1 MKIRLGK
8 IKNIHFVGIGGIG
21 MSGIAEVL
29 VNLGY
34 QVSGSDRT
42 LTEVTEH
49 LEKIGVKISGKH
61 LPENVKDADVLV
73 YSSAVT
79 IDNPEVQEAIRRK
92 IPVIKR
98 AEMLAE
104 LMRLKFGIA
113 IAGTHGKTTTTSLVG
128 AVLSEGDLDPTL
140 IIGGRVRALDT
151 NAKLGDSQFLVAE
164 ADEYDKS
171 FLKLIPTIAV
181 ITNIEPDHLD
191 SYENLDDLK
200 NSFVSFANKVPFYGR
215 VIVCLDHPGIQE
227 ILSRIERSITTYGF
241 NKQADIQAHGV
252 EHQGGGVS
260 FSFNHMKYN
269 MGKVRL
275 KIPGEHNVLNALA
288 AIAVGFELDIPFEKI
303 KAGLEK
309 FSGVSRRFEQKAQI
323 NDIMIVDDYA
333 HHPSE
338 IMATLKAARSGWPNR
353 RIIAVFQPHLYS
365 RTRDFY
371 MDFARSFFQV
381 DIVLF
386 TDVYPAREKPIPG
399 IDGKLIAD
407 TAIAMG
413 HREVHYVQDKNQIS
427 EYLLQLVQPGDMVI
441 TLGAGDIWK
450 MGNSFIDLLKNAN
463 GKSNSVKRKSNGK
476 NG

>member
-34 QVSGSDRT
+34 KVTGSDRT

-215 VIVCLDHPGIQE
+215 VIVCLDHPGVQE
-227 ILSRIERSITTYGF
+227 ILSRIERSVTTYGF

-252 EHQGGGVS
+252 EHREGGVS
-260 FSFNHMKYN
+260 FSFNYMKYN

-309 FSGVSRRFEQKAQI
+309 FSGVNRRFEQKAQI
-323 NDIMIVDDYA
+323 NDIMVVDDYA

-381 DIVLF
+381 DIVVL

-407 TAIAMG
+407 TAISMG
-413 HREVHYVQDKNQIS
+413 HREVHYVQDKNQIP
-427 EYLLQLVQPGDMVI
+427 EYLLQLVHPGDMVI

-450 MGNSFIDLLKNAN
+450 IGNSFIDLLKNAN
-463 GKSNSVKRKSNGK
+463 GKSNSGKRKSNGK

>member
-215 VIVCLDHPGIQE
+215 VIVCLDHPGVQE

-252 EHQGGGVS
+252 EHQEGGVS
-260 FSFNHMKYN
+260 FSFNHMNYN

-407 TAIAMG
+407 TAISMG